1 MVKKKKTSFTKC
13 EIEIVGEAEKRLSV
27 LFGGLSSE
35 IRKRNK
41 NSSMGKKETEGFN
54 LKAKKPRN
62 GQNKRQKKS
71 IISHKDNIIAAGDT
85 DVHTAEEKQHKEA

>member
-1 MVKKKKTSFTKC
+1 MWNWNSRWSRKKAFCFVWWSQLWNQETEQKQ
-13 EIEIVGEAEKRLSV
+13 LD
-27 LFGGLSSE
+27 
-35 IRKRNK
+35 
-41 NSSMGKKETEGFN
+41 GKKETEGFN